1 MGNLRGK
8 VVEIYRTP
16 TMIGVLVNGTAYDPA
31 TLIGALA
38 IELHALR
45 SAPANA
51 RAVAEKCAWLCG
63 ELDGGEPDRDEAI
76 RECMATIRAYAA
88 TLPDAPQPATQRSKA
103 AHHAAHGLTAAMIDA
118 HYPIS
123 QHQPDECE
131 MCHALHEIAKEAIEA
146 SLSETA
152 PSGTAKVEGWKLV
165 RDFPTAEQ
173 QIAGVKAAGGTLA
186 EGFIVG
192 IYRAMLAVA
201 PLPKESA

>member
-51 RAVAEKCAWLCG
+51 RAVAEKA
-63 ELDGGEPDRDEAI
+63 
-76 RECMATIRAYAA
+76 
-88 TLPDAPQPATQRSKA
+88 K
-103 AHHAAHGLTAAMIDA
+103 HHANHGLTPVMIDS
-118 HYPIS
+118 HYPVS

-152 PSGTAKVEGWKLV
+152 PSGTAKVPEGWKLV